1 MVARPPRAAE
11 LPPALNDLQARL
23 AEGMSGDAGRLGR
36 QLAHLADLVRRGKPH
51 DRLLAGTEAA
61 IAASVA
67 RVARR
72 RSLLPQA
79 IAYPPELPVSAAREQ
94 ILAAIAQHQVV
105 ILAGDTG
112 SGKTTQLP
120 KLCLELGRG
129 VRGMIGH
136 TQPRR
141 IAAQAVAARIAEE
154 LGPAGAAT
162 VAWQVR
168 FADRSTP
175 DTLVK
180 LMTDGILLAE
190 IQHDRRLE
198 RYDTIIID
206 EAHERSLN
214 IDFLLGYLKR
224 LLPER
229 PGLKLVITSA
239 TIDVE
244 RFARH
249 FDGAPVI
256 QVEGRTWPV
265 EVWYRPPPE
274 EEPDL
279 PRAIVAAI
287 EELLAHERGTA
298 HAGRGDILVFHA
310 GEREIRETALALRK
324 SGLAHAEVLP
334 LYSRLSQAE
343 QARVLRP
350 GARAGRRI
358 VLATNVAETS
368 LTVPGIRYVIDPGL
382 ARISRWSVRSKV
394 QRLPIEP
401 IARASAD
408 QRKGRCGRVSEGICV
423 RLYAEED
430 FAARPAFTDPE
441 ILRTGL
447 ASVILQMQALGLG
460 EVARFPFLDPPEERQ
475 VNDGVRLLEELGAL
489 AGRRLTGVGR
499 QLARL
504 PVDPRIGRMVLAA
517 AELGAL
523 AEMLVVAS
531 FLSVQDPRERP
542 VEKQQAAD
550 ESHRRFACPTSD
562 FVSVLSLWAY
572 VEEQRQE
579 LPANAWR
586 RLCQREF
593 LSFLRLREWRDIH
606 FQLRLICRELGLG
619 ENHEPAGEETL
630 HRAVLAGMLTHIGTR
645 TEERDYEG
653 VRGRRFNLHP
663 GSFVSRKP
671 PKWVVAAELVETTRL
686 YARSVAA
693 IEPEWA
699 LPWAEH
705 LVKREHHSP
714 HWSARAG
721 KVLASER
728 IRLFGLVLSDQKS
741 VDFGR
746 IDPVEARRL
755 FIQGALVEGDY
766 RSRQT
771 FWTHNRALLA
781 DVEALEAKGRR
792 RDLLVEDRV
801 IFEFYDERLA
811 PEVHDHPSLEKW
823 LRQVQARDP
832 GVLCMQRASL
842 LRKLDDGVSGAQF
855 PDVLEWHEL
864 RVPLVY
870 RYEPGH
876 AADGVTAVLPLALLD
891 HFPRHLPEW
900 LVPGLLRDKL
910 VALLKGLPK
919 QYRKALVPVPDTV
932 DALLPRLQ
940 PGDTPLLPALAEAL
954 RQERG
959 LAVPS
964 EAWQEE
970 ALDAFYRMNLRV
982 LDAAGAVVAEGRDLA
997 AIRLQLAPRVR
1008 AEVQRAAPR
1017 EHARTGITRW
1027 DFGALPAVV
1036 RVAGKALDVPGYP
1049 AVRDC
1054 GDTVATETFSDR
1066 DEAGAVH
1073 RAGVRRLLLLD
1084 CAQAASYL
1092 RRNLLKDARI
1102 GLRWGPR
1109 FDRAALVEDLLL
1121 GAVEACLPE
1130 DAALP
1135 REQADFARL
1144 AERCRREITPRAQQL
1159 EQLLGRMAEQ
1169 LHAVNGQ
1176 RGILAK
1182 PAFAH
1187 ARRDVDAQLEALL
1200 APGFLHRTPARWL
1213 ERLPV
1218 YLTALA
1224 LRIEKLP
1231 LRLPRDQEAVRELE
1245 ALGKRHADYLAA
1257 HPGSAAAEARVREYR
1272 WMLEEY
1278 RVSLFAQQLGTVA
1291 PVSPKRLD
1299 KLWEELV
1306 AVRT

>member
-1 MVARPPRAAE
+1 MVAGPPRAAG
-11 LPPALNDLQARL
+11 LPPALKELQSRL
-23 AEGMSGDAGRLGR
+23 AEGMSGDAARLNR
-36 QLAHLADLVRRGKPH
+36 QLAQLADLVRRGKPH
-51 DRLLAGTEAA
+51 DRLLAGIEAA
-61 IAASVA
+61 IAESIA

-79 IAYPPELPVSAAREQ
+79 INYPEELPVCGARER
-94 ILAAIAQHQVV
+94 ILEAIAGHQVV

-141 IAAQAVAARIAEE
+141 IAAQAVASRIAEE

-162 VAWQVR
+162 VGWQVR
-168 FADRSTP
+168 FTDRSSP

-229 PGLKLVITSA
+229 PDLKLVITSA

-256 QVEGRTWPV
+256 QVEGRTYPV
-265 EVWYRPPPE
+265 EVWYRQPPE

-279 PRAIVAAI
+279 TRAIVAAI
-287 EELLAHERGTA
+287 EELIAHERGTP

-310 GEREIRETALALRK
+310 GERDIRETALALRK
-324 SGLAHAEVLP
+324 SDIAHAEVLP

-343 QARVLRP
+343 QASVFRP
-350 GARAGRRI
+350 SARAGRRI

-382 ARISRWSVRSKV
+382 ARISRYSVRSKV

-401 IARASAD
+401 IARASAE
-408 QRKGRCGRVSEGICV
+408 QRKGRCGRISEGICV
-423 RLYAEED
+423 RLYSEED

-447 ASVILQMQALGLG
+447 ASVILQMHALGLG
-460 EVARFPFLDPPEERQ
+460 EVGRFPFLDPPEERQ
-475 VNDGVRLLEELGAL
+475 VNDGIRLLEELGAL
-489 AGRRLTGVGR
+489 DGKRLSAIGR

-504 PVDPRIGRMVLAA
+504 PVDPRIGRMLLAGA
-517 AELGAL
+517 GLGAL

-550 ESHRRFACPTSD
+550 ESHRRFACATSD
-562 FVSVLSLWAY
+562 FVSVLQLWAY
-572 VEEQRQE
+572 AEDKRQE
-579 LPANAWR
+579 LSVSAWR

-593 LSFLRLREWRDIH
+593 LSILRLREWRDIH
-606 FQLRLICRELGLG
+606 YQLRLISRELGLR
-619 ENHEPAGEETL
+619 ENHEPASEETL

-653 VRGRRFNLHP
+653 VRARRFNLHP
-663 GSFVSRKP
+663 GSFVFRKP

-693 IEPEWA
+693 IEPEWV

-705 LVKREHHSP
+705 LLKREHHSP

-721 KVLASER
+721 KVMASER
-728 IRLFGLVLSDQKS
+728 IRLFGLVLSDKKS

-755 FIQGALVEGDY
+755 FIQSALVEGDY
-766 RSRQT
+766 QSKQK
-771 FWTHNRALLA
+771 FWAHNRALLA
-781 DVEALEAKGRR
+781 EVEALEAKGRR

-801 IFEFYDERLA
+801 IHDFYDERL
-811 PEVHDHPSLEKW
+811 PSEVHDHPSLEKW
-823 LRQVQARDP
+823 LRAVQAREP
-832 GVLCMQRASL
+832 EALCMQRASL

-855 PDVLEWHEL
+855 PDALVWQDL
-864 RVPLVY
+864 RVPLAY

-876 AADGVTAVLPLALLD
+876 PADGVTAVLPLALLD

-900 LVPGLLRDKL
+900 LVPGLLREKL
-910 VALLKGLPK
+910 IALLKTLPK

-932 DALLPRLQ
+932 DALLPLLK
-940 PGDTPLLPALAEAL
+940 PGDTPLLLALGEAL
-954 RQERG
+954 RQGRG
-959 LAVPS
+959 LAIPR

-982 LDAAGAVVAEGRDLA
+982 LDTAGAIVAEGRDLA
-997 AIRLQLAPRVR
+997 AIRLQLAPQVR

-1017 EHARTGITRW
+1017 QHARSGITRW

-1036 RVAGKALDVPGYP
+1036 RVSGKALDVPGYP

-1054 GDTVATETFSDR
+1054 GETVATETFSDR
-1066 DEAGAVH
+1066 EEADAIH

-1084 CAQAASYL
+1084 CAQAAAYL
-1092 RRNLLKDARI
+1092 RRNLLKDART
-1102 GLRWGPR
+1102 GLRWGR
-1109 FDRAALVEDLLL
+1109 GFDRAALVEDILL
-1121 GAVEACLPE
+1121 GAIEGCLPE

-1135 REQADFARL
+1135 REQADFAKL
-1144 AERCRREITPRAQQL
+1144 SERCRREITPRAQQL
-1159 EQLLGRMAEQ
+1159 EALLGRMAEQ
-1169 LHAVNGQ
+1169 LHAINGQ
-1176 RGILAK
+1176 RAILGK
-1182 PAFAH
+1182 PAFAQ
-1187 ARRDVDAQLEALL
+1187 AKRDAEAQLEALL
-1200 APGFLHRTPARWL
+1200 APGFLYRTPARWL

-1218 YLTALA
+1218 YLKALA
-1224 LRIEKLP
+1224 IRLEKLA

-1245 ALGKRHADYLAA
+1245 VLGKRHADYLAA
-1257 HPGSAAAEARVREYR
+1257 HPGSAAAAVRVQEYR

-1278 RVSLFAQQLGTVA
+1278 RVSVFAQQLGTVA
-1291 PVSPKRLD
+1291 PVSPKRLE
-1299 KLWEELV
+1299 KLWEELL
-1306 AVRT
+1306 AGS

>member
-1 MVARPPRAAE
+1 MVARPPRAAD
-11 LPPALNDLQARL
+11 LPPALKDLQARL
-23 AEGMSGDAGRLGR
+23 AAGMSGDAARLQR
-36 QLAHLADLVRRGKPH
+36 QLAQLADLVRRGKPH
-51 DRLLAGTEAA
+51 DRLQAGVEAA
-61 IAASVA
+61 IAESIA

-72 RSLLPQA
+72 RALVPLA
-79 IAYPPELPVSAAREQ
+79 INYPEELPVSGARER
-94 ILAAIAQHQVV
+94 IAAAIAQHQVV

-229 PGLKLVITSA
+229 PDLKLVITSA

-256 QVEGRTWPV
+256 QVEGRTYPV

-274 EEPDL
+274 EEPEL

-287 EELLAHERGTA
+287 EEIIAHERGTP

-310 GEREIRETALALRK
+310 GERDIRETALALRK
-324 SGLAHAEVLP
+324 SGIAHAEVLP

-343 QARVLRP
+343 QASVLRP

-382 ARISRWSVRSKV
+382 ARISRYSVRSKV

-401 IARASAD
+401 IARASAE

-423 RLYAEED
+423 RLFSEED

-447 ASVILQMQALGLG
+447 ASVILQMHALGLG
-460 EVARFPFLDPPEERQ
+460 EVGRFPFLDPPEERQ
-475 VNDGVRLLEELGAL
+475 INDGVRLLEELGAL
-489 AGRRLTGVGR
+489 EGKRLTAVGR

-504 PVDPRIGRMVLAA
+504 PVDPRIGRMLLAA

-550 ESHRRFACPTSD
+550 ESHRRFACATSD
-562 FVSVLSLWAY
+562 FVSVLQLWSY
-572 VEEQRQE
+572 VEEKRQA
-579 LPANAWR
+579 LSASPWR

-593 LSFLRLREWRDIH
+593 LSFMRLREWRDIH
-606 FQLRLICRELGLG
+606 YQLRLISRELGLR
-619 ENHEPAGEETL
+619 ENHEPASEETL

-663 GSFVSRKP
+663 GSFVFRKP

-693 IEPEWA
+693 IEPEWV

-721 KVLASER
+721 KVMASER
-728 IRLFGLVLSDQKS
+728 IRLFGLVLSDKRS

-766 RSRQT
+766 QSRQK

-781 DVEALEAKGRR
+781 EVEALEAKGRR

-801 IFEFYDERLA
+801 IYDFYDERL
-811 PEVHDHPSLEKW
+811 PSEVHDHPSLEKW
-823 LRQVQARDP
+823 LRGVQVREPEA
-832 GVLCMQRASL
+832 LCMQRASL
-842 LRKLDDGVSGAQF
+842 LRKLDDGLSGAQF
-855 PDVLEWHEL
+855 PDTLVWQDL

-876 AADGVTAVLPLALLD
+876 PADGVTAVLPLALLD

-900 LVPGLLRDKL
+900 LVPGLLREKL
-910 VALLKGLPK
+910 IALLKTLPK

-932 DALLPRLQ
+932 DALLPRLV
-940 PGDTPLLPALAEAL
+940 PGDTPLLLALAEAL
-954 RQERG
+954 RQDRG
-959 LAVPS
+959 VAIPR
-964 EAWQEE
+964 EAWQEA

-982 LDAAGAVVAEGRDLA
+982 LDTAGTIVAEGRDLA
-997 AIRLQLAPRVR
+997 AIRLQLAPQVR
-1008 AEVQRAAPR
+1008 AEVQRAAPQQ
-1017 EHARTGITRW
+1017 HARSGITRW

-1036 RVAGKALDVPGYP
+1036 RVSGKALDVPGYP

-1054 GDTVATETFSDR
+1054 GETVATETFSDR
-1066 DEAGAVH
+1066 EEAAAVH

-1109 FDRAALVEDLLL
+1109 FERAALVEDILL
-1121 GAVEACLPE
+1121 GAIEGCLPE

-1135 REQADFARL
+1135 REQADFAKL
-1144 AERCRREITPRAQQL
+1144 SERCRREITPRAQQL
-1159 EQLLGRMAEQ
+1159 EALLARMATQ
-1169 LHAVNGQ
+1169 LHAINGQ
-1176 RGILAK
+1176 RAILAK
-1182 PAFAH
+1182 PAFA
-1187 ARRDVDAQLEALL
+1187 AAKRDAEAQLEGLL
-1200 APGFLHRTPARWL
+1200 APGFLYRTPARWL
-1213 ERLPV
+1213 ERLPL
-1218 YLTALA
+1218 YLNALA
-1224 LRIEKLP
+1224 IRLEKLA
-1231 LRLPRDQEAVRELE
+1231 LRLPRDQEAVRELDI
-1245 ALGKRHADYLAA
+1245 LGKRHSDYLAA
-1257 HPGSAAAEARVREYR
+1257 HPGSAAAVARVQEYR

-1278 RVSLFAQQLGTVA
+1278 RVSLFAQQLGTVV
-1291 PVSPKRLD
+1291 PVSPKRLE
-1299 KLWEELV
+1299 KLWEELL
-1306 AVRT
+1306 AGS